1 METTEKIA
9 ITAGQNGFD
18 ELDDGQPQ
26 RHDYDPERRLWVAV
40 LLQAVLDFQSNNARA
55 QREAEKFLLQ
65 SPADLEAVCHRAGLN
80 PSVFQSKLRRIR
92 RANPIAGIPRMV
104 LAA

>member
-1 METTEKIA
+1 MEITEKLELA
-9 ITAGQNGFD
+9 AEPNDVD
-18 ELDDGQPQ
+18 ELDDDQPE

-55 QREAEKFLLQ
+55 QREAERFLLQ
-65 SPADLEAVCHRAGLN
+65 SPSDLEAVCHRAGLN
-80 PSVFQSKLRRIR
+80 PSVFQSKLSRIS
-92 RANPIAGIPRMV
+92 RAKPIAGIPRMV

>member
-1 METTEKIA
+1 MGITGKITR
-9 ITAGQNGFD
+9 TAGPNGFD
-18 ELDDGQPQ
+18 ELDDEQPE

-65 SPADLEAVCHRAGLN
+65 SPTDLEAVCHRAGLN
-80 PSVFQSKLRRIR
+80 PSVFQSKLSRLS
-92 RANPIAGIPRMV
+92 RAKPILGIARMV

>member
-1 METTEKIA
+1 MEIDEKLELA
-9 ITAGQNGFD
+9 AVPNDVD
-18 ELDDGQPQ
+18 ELDEDQPE

-65 SPADLEAVCHRAGLN
+65 SPADLEAVCHRVGLN
-80 PSVFQSKLRRIR
+80 PDVFQSKLSRIS
-92 RANPIAGIPRMV
+92 RAKPIAGIPRMV

>member
-1 METTEKIA
+1 MKITEESA
-9 ITAGQNGFD
+9 RTAEQNGFD
-18 ELDDGQPQ
+18 ELDDDQPQ
-26 RHDYDPERRLWVAV
+26 RHDYNPERRLWVAV

-80 PSVFQSKLRRIR
+80 PSVFQSKLSRLS
-92 RANPIAGIPRMV
+92 RAKPIAGIARMV